1 MAGIEAWIVLA
12 GLCFIGEMLTTS
24 FFLLWFGV
32 GASIAA
38 VLNYMGF
45 DPIMQILAFILISI
59 VLLAVSRP
67 LAQKITKEPPR
78 KAASDRLIGK
88 QGIVMED
95 ILPDTGGVVKV
106 EGDVWR
112 AISTKKILKDNK
124 IIVKKIESVKLYVV
138 PVESE

>member
-12 GLCFIGEMLTTS
+12 GFCFIGEMLTTS

-38 VLNYMGF
+38 VLNYLGF
-45 DPIMQILAFILISI
+45 DPMVQIVAFILISI

-88 QGIVMED
+88 HGIVIED

-112 AISTKKILKDNK
+112 AISPKTILKDNK